1 MRWSYQK
8 KIYAKGRRAILC
20 FARYFIWFVITHDK
34 LLMWMTLFSDV
45 IVDIE
50 KMEDREKND
59 VSYVMK
65 IVFGPGIH
73 GTSAVIIGTIAA

>member
-1 MRWSYQK
+1 
-8 KIYAKGRRAILC
+8 
-20 FARYFIWFVITHDK
+20 
-34 LLMWMTLFSDV
+34 MTLFSDV

-59 VSYVMK
+59 LSHVMK

-73 GTSAVIIGTIAA
+73 GTSAVIIGTIAALIFIT

>member
-1 MRWSYQK
+1 
-8 KIYAKGRRAILC
+8 
-20 FARYFIWFVITHDK
+20 
-34 LLMWMTLFSDV
+34 MTLFSDV

-73 GTSAVIIGTIAA
+73 GTSAVIIGTIAALIFIT